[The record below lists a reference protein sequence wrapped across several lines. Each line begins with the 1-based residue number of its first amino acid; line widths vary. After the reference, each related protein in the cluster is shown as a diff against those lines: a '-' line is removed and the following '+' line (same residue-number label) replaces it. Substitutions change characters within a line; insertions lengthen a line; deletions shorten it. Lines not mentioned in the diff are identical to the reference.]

1 MLILKNFKKQISS
14 LNKLLKVIFLLIKE
28 RMRETDSETYLTT

>member
-1 MLILKNFKKQISS
+1 MLILKKLKKQISS